1 MPSELEQSVKRA
13 AEHIV
18 KYVEDAAT
26 LKVQTR
32 YVEISA
38 DTGASAKPKP
48 AAYTE
53 IKLDGDADTVIPVR
67 KAENSSELEVDTSLF
82 DIHERNVQTAIEYRA
97 RMLDALIEV
106 LQTQTRGRLR

>member
-1 MPSELEQSVKRA
+1 MASELENSVKKA
-13 AEHIV
+13 AEQIV

-26 LKVQTR
+26 LKVRTR

-38 DTGASAKPKP
+38 ETGASAQPKP

-67 KAENSSELEVDTSLF
+67 KDETTSELEVDIALF